1 MGVAMPWIDNFF
13 TVVSPEQFIQGVQAY
28 WIVPA
33 GMLVLYFYGRFRF
46 NTPDYSITADGA
58 SRRGLLTPAPPI
70 FTTSRSRFN
79 RYARRYVLILEI
91 AFLGFIFF
99 ASVLSD
105 IGKVTRLGLP
115 DMSSD
120 SVQYRAVLALF
131 FLTGFLSSFPGFKD
145 LDAWILKKLHEA
157 ALIPDEVRLL
167 AVQLFEA
174 PYVPGTRAASAV
186 RSMLISR
193 DTIKVADGLATG
205 GLESTVLKLLWL
217 NFQPKSKTEKKHMWV
232 KVKLERDINDVQTTL
247 DQTRKELLAYFKDQ
261 EKAVTENV
269 KDIDAYLADNAEGIG
284 IAQLIERRHDLQEKC
299 DALFYRMCIIE
310 ALWVFATRSAPEDIG
325 EALSELGFKVDVQA
339 TRIMDWD
346 AVTRITLVVLG
357 IMLIFNALFAAF
369 VSYFNLATVPALRP
383 GRETVLRFA
392 IIGTLSYLIVMFIVI
407 KLKRYWRR
415 DNDPHRHRP
424 ENTLA
429 AIYCYLLCL
438 PLFFA
443 ISLYI
448 REGQVSIAP
457 LLFAI
462 NQGVLAYFV
471 ATYVDRSLQNQDL
484 SWRLAVWQGVVQGI
498 TTLGVMNLAP
508 PAPGNT
514 ASALVQFEISLFFMF
529 QSGIAG
535 CLMGL
540 LFQYFYRRT
549 KAQPGRVLG
558 DLTLNLK
565 TSEVG

>member
-1 MGVAMPWIDNFF
+1 
-13 TVVSPEQFIQGVQAY
+13 
-28 WIVPA
+28 
-33 GMLVLYFYGRFRF
+33 
-46 NTPDYSITADGA
+46 
-58 SRRGLLTPAPPI
+58 
-70 FTTSRSRFN
+70 
-79 RYARRYVLILEI
+79 
-91 AFLGFIFF
+91 
-99 ASVLSD
+99 
-105 IGKVTRLGLP
+105 
-115 DMSSD
+115 
-120 SVQYRAVLALF
+120 
-131 FLTGFLSSFPGFKD
+131 
-145 LDAWILKKLHEA
+145 
-157 ALIPDEVRLL
+157 
-167 AVQLFEA
+167 
-174 PYVPGTRAASAV
+174 
-186 RSMLISR
+186 
-193 DTIKVADGLATG
+193 
-205 GLESTVLKLLWL
+205 
-217 NFQPKSKTEKKHMWV
+217 MWV
-232 KVKLERDINDVQTTL
+232 KVKLERDINDVQSTL

-261 EKAVTENV
+261 EKAVPENV
-269 KDIDAYLADNAEGIG
+269 KDIDAYIADNIEGNG

-299 DALFYRMCIIE
+299 DALFYRMCVIE
-310 ALWVFATRSAPEDIG
+310 VLWIFATRSAPEDIG

-346 AVTRITLVVLG
+346 AVARITLVVLG

-369 VSYFNLATVPALRP
+369 VSYFNLTTVPALRP
-383 GRETVLRFA
+383 SRETVLRFA

-415 DNDPHRHRP
+415 DSDPHRHRP

-438 PLFFA
+438 PFFFA
-443 ISLYI
+443 LSLYI
-448 REGQVSIAP
+448 RQGDISIAP

-471 ATYVDRSLQNQDL
+471 AMYVDRSLHNQDL

-508 PAPGNT
+508 PAPGSS
-514 ASALVQFEISLFFMF
+514 ASAFEVFEISLFFML

-549 KAQPGRVLG
+549 KAQSGQILG